1 MSNFCN
7 CMLCFT
13 EYFLAESAIYCFFL
27 YTLCLRIWFNF
38 SAGNFTYGLLCA
50 ERRQWRA
57 SDWVGVEIP
66 QEKLHAPT
74 CSGCL
79 SVSHCNALFDSQ
91 LGCRPP
97 FYHIAGNVDCICVQ
111 LNCVLSRFAVTCAH
125 ANKAALSHTHT
136 HVSAFAF
143 ALFSLDAMSAIRK
156 GKKEQEVEE
165 ENATCTEEVQ
175 QNRLKQLKWKGKH
188 TL

>member
-1 MSNFCN
+1 MACSVLGGGSEGRRIGSELKYRKKN
-7 CMLCFT
+7 CMHRHVQ
-13 EYFLAESAIYCFFL
+13 A
-27 YTLCLRIWFNF
+27 
-38 SAGNFTYGLLCA
+38 
-50 ERRQWRA
+50 
-57 SDWVGVEIP
+57 
-66 QEKLHAPT
+66 
-74 CSGCL
+74 
-79 SVSHCNALFDSQ
+79 VSHCNALFDSQ

-97 FYHIAGNVDCICVQ
+97 FYHIAGDVDCICVQ

-125 ANKAALSHTHT
+125 THTHRHTCKQGSTFTHT

-143 ALFSLDAMSAIRK
+143 ALFSLDAMSEIRK

-175 QNRLKQLKWKGKH
+175 QNRLKQLKLKRKH

>member
-1 MSNFCN
+1 MACSVLGGGSEGRRIGSELKYRKKN
-7 CMLCFT
+7 CMH
-13 EYFLAESAIYCFFL
+13 
-27 YTLCLRIWFNF
+27 R
-38 SAGNFTYGLLCA
+38 
-50 ERRQWRA
+50 
-57 SDWVGVEIP
+57 
-66 QEKLHAPT
+66 HAQA
-74 CSGCL
+74 
-79 SVSHCNALFDSQ
+79 VSHCNALFDSQ

-97 FYHIAGNVDCICVQ
+97 FYHIAGDVDCICVQ

-125 ANKAALSHTHT
+125 THTQTHMQTRQHFHTHT

-175 QNRLKQLKWKGKH
+175 QNRLKQFK
-188 TL
+188 